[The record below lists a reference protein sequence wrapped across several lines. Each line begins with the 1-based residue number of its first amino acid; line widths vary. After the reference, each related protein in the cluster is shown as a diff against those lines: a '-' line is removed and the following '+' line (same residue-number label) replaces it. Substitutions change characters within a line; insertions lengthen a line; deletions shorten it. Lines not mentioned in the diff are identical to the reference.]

1 MDFKKALDQEIVR
14 VAHLLKELR
23 SCRNT
28 LDRLDRE
35 AEALLGNAPKQTLTA
50 QVKVL
55 FEQNNLISTAEAIRL
70 TKGKPTSVSPII
82 SRLRREAKSKHK
94 DQL

>member
-14 VAHLLKELR
+14 VVHLLKKLR
-23 SCRNT
+23 SCRNA

-35 AEALLGNAPKQTLTA
+35 AEVLLGNAPKQTLTA
-50 QVKVL
+50 QVKAL
-55 FEQNNLISTAEAIRL
+55 FEQNNRISTAEAIRL
-70 TKGKPTSVSPII
+70 TKGKPTSVSHII